1 MNGVEVL
8 TDGFGRL
15 GGLVR
20 RAVSGLSEDQLAER
34 VAPDANTV
42 AWLVWHIARG
52 QDAQVAALAGHEEV
66 WTADGWADRFGLP
79 FADDASGY
87 GQSAEEVGQVRAPAD
102 LLVGYHD
109 AVAAAAAAYLAGLS
123 DGDLDRVV
131 DTAWDPPVTAGVRLV
146 SILGDAL
153 QHAGQAA
160 FVRGILRS
168 GR

>member
-20 RAVSGLSEDQLAER
+20 GAVKGLTEDQLAQR
-34 VAPDANTV
+34 AAPGANTV

-52 QDAQVAALAGHEEV
+52 QDSQVAALTGAEEV
-66 WTADGWADRFGLP
+66 WTSDGWARRFDLP
-79 FADDASGY
+79 FADDATGY
-87 GQSAEEVGQVRAPAD
+87 GQSADEVGRVRASAE

-109 AVAAAAAAYLAGLS
+109 AVATAATTYLKSLQ
-123 DGDLDRVV
+123 DDDLDRVV
-131 DTAWDPPVTAGVRLV
+131 DRGWDPPVTAGVRLV

-153 QHAGQAA
+153 EHAGQAA
-160 FVRGILRS
+160 FVRGVLLA
-168 GR
+168 G

>member
-15 GGLVR
+15 AGLVR
-20 RAVSGLSEDQLAER
+20 RSVAGLSEDQLAER
-34 VAPDANTV
+34 VAPGANTV

-52 QDAQVAALAGHEEV
+52 QDAQVTALAGTEEV
-66 WTADGWADRFGLP
+66 WTADGWAGRFGLP

-87 GQSAEEVGQVRAPAD
+87 GQSSEEVGQVRAPGD
-102 LLVGYHD
+102 LLVGYHE
-109 AVAAAAAAYLAGLS
+109 AVAATVATYLGGL
-123 DGDLDRVV
+123 DDEDLDRVV

-160 FVRGILRS
+160 YVRGILKS